1 MLIHPRLA
9 LLGFWLT
16 LALAASASA
25 SSGTRRV
32 SVAILD
38 FGAAETGPRA
48 AARLWTAL
56 AADTKF
62 SMMNRDLSGAAA
74 RGASYAGSLN
84 MTREEARDLGAA
96 IGSDFFI
103 TGNSETLRRSP
114 STGSIYYEAYA
125 SVFIVSARSGKLVM
139 WDHIVSTATTTVEA
153 EARIFLELD
162 GRAARYSHA
171 LNRSQEEESKE
182 RAAALVREVTVI
194 EPLLEEA
201 SEEDDADQKGFR
213 PPLPFRR
220 LRPVYPATA
229 ARAEA
234 EATVDVMVE
243 IHADGEVGHVEVV
256 RWAGFGLD
264 EATVATVRQMQF
276 RPAERDGVP
285 VPLRALLRYN
295 FRRPKGKG

>member
-1 MLIHPRLA
+1 MLIHSRLA

-16 LALAASASA
+16 LALAASAST

-84 MTREEARDLGAA
+84 MTREEARDLGAG

-153 EARIFLELD
+153 EARMLIELD

-171 LNRSQEEESKE
+171 LSRSQEEESRE

-194 EPLLEEA
+194 EPLVEEA
-201 SEEDDADQKGFR
+201 SEENNPARQGFR

-229 ARAEA
+229 AHAGA

-243 IHADGEVGHVEVV
+243 IRADGEVGDIEVV
-256 RWAGFGLD
+256 RWAGFGID
-264 EATVATVRQMQF
+264 EATVETVRQMHF
-276 RPAERDGVP
+276 RPAERDGAPVP
-285 VPLRALLRYN
+285 VRALLRYN
-295 FRRPKGKG
+295 FRRPKGKE